1 MKASHVIAGVLG
13 LGVLGLGAAMA
24 ATNPTD
30 EAFETFAI
38 AQLKTKGCEEMPSLI
53 KSQCPSFVQDNQVAI
68 KKLIRQH
75 SDRKDFLVFSLY
87 ETNLS
92 VRSIVPELP
101 FFINAPT
108 FHLQTVG
115 IFGKFYIYEAE
126 KRQ

>member
-13 LGVLGLGAAMA
+13 LGVLGLGTLMA
-24 ATNPTD
+24 VTNPGD

-38 AQLKTKGCEEMPSLI
+38 AQLKTEGCKQLPKLI
-53 KSQCPSFVQDNQVAI
+53 KDQCPTFVQDNQTEL
-68 KKLIRQH
+68 KKLIRKN
-75 SDRKDFLVFSLY
+75 SDRNNFFIFSLY

-115 IFGKFYIYEAE
+115 MFGQFYIYEAE
-126 KRQ
+126 KKQ